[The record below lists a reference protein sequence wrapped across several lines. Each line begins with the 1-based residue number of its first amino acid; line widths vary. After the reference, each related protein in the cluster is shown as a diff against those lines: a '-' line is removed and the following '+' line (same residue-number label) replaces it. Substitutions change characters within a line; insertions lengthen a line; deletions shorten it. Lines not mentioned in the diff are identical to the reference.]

1 MAIDCTTYSAGPDPA
16 PAFIV
21 LPGGDYLEHDE
32 NEGAAVAEWL
42 TGHGIHAMVVRYGV
56 GEGCFPRPLHDAREA
71 LTMLREGETD
81 LKVLPDHVGVIG
93 FSAGGHLAALL
104 ATDSEHLTGTQN
116 WTFAGRP
123 DAAILCYPV
132 TELRDA
138 FFGRIPNR
146 EEHLAERLVGG
157 DSSQELRGEL
167 SPCTRVTSPGEREVT
182 PPMFLWTT
190 SDDEDVSVLQTE
202 TMMLSRGVAGVP
214 HEGHIFRSGEH
225 GLGLAEDNPE
235 VGQWT
240 GLAMR
245 WIAGLGWPVS

>member
-16 PAFIV
+16 PVLIV
-21 LPGGDYLEHDE
+21 LPGGGYIHHAEH
-32 NEGAAVAEWL
+32 EGAAVAEWL
-42 TGHGIHAMVVRYGV
+42 NAHGLHALVVRYGV

-81 LKVLPDHVGVIG
+81 LHVLRDHVGVIG

-104 ATDSEHLTGTQN
+104 ATDSEDVTGTQR

-132 TELRDA
+132 IELRDA
-138 FFGRIPNR
+138 FAGRIPN
-146 EEHLAERLVGG
+146 LDAGVAERLLGG
-157 DSSQELRGEL
+157 DATEEQRGEL
-167 SPCTRVTSPGEREVT
+167 SPSTRVTSPKEGDST

-190 SDDEDVSVLQTE
+190 SDDESVSVLHTAS
-202 TMMLSRGVAGVP
+202 MLLSLGVAGVP

-225 GLGLAEDNPE
+225 GLGLAVDNPE

-240 GLAMR
+240 DLALD
-245 WIAGLGWPVS
+245 WLAGLGWPVS

>member
-1 MAIDCTTYSAGPDPA
+1 MAIDCTTYSAGPGPA

-21 LPGGDYLEHDE
+21 LPGGDYLEHSDH
-32 NEGAAVAEWL
+32 EGAPVAEWL
-42 TGHGIHAMVVRYGV
+42 VEHGIHAMVVRYGV

-81 LKVLPDHVGVIG
+81 LNVLRDHVGVIG

-104 ATDSEHLTGTQN
+104 ATDSEDVTGTQR

-138 FFGRIPNR
+138 FFGRIANR
-146 EEHLAERLVGG
+146 EERLAEVLVGG
-157 DSSQELRGEL
+157 DSPQELRGEL
-167 SPCTRVTSPGEREVT
+167 SPCTRVTSPSEREVT
-182 PPMFLWTT
+182 PPMFLWAT
-190 SDDEDVSVLQTE
+190 SDDEEVSVLQTT
-202 TMMLSRGVAGVP
+202 TMMLSLGVAGVP

-225 GLGLAEDNPE
+225 GLGLAPDDPE
-235 VGQWT
+235 VAQWT
-240 GLAMR
+240 ELAIE
-245 WIAGLGWPVS
+245 WLAGLGWPVS

>member
-1 MAIDCTTYSAGPDPA
+1 MAIDSTTYSEGPGPA

-21 LPGGDYLEHDE
+21 LPGGGYLGHDE
-32 NEGAAVAEWL
+32 IEGAPVAEWL
-42 TGHGIHAMVVRYGV
+42 TSHGIHAMVVRYGV

-81 LKVLPDHVGVIG
+81 LNVLRDHVGVIG

-104 ATDSEHLTGTQN
+104 ATDSDDVTSTHR

-138 FFGRIPNR
+138 FFGRIANR
-146 EEHLAERLVGG
+146 EERVAERLLGG

-167 SPCTRVTSPGEREVT
+167 SPCTRVTSPHEGEVT

-190 SDDEDVSVLQTE
+190 SDDDVVSVLHTT
-202 TMMLSRGVAGVP
+202 TMMLSLGVAGVP
-214 HEGHIFRSGEH
+214 HEGHVFRSGEH
-225 GLGLAEDNPE
+225 GLGLAEDDPE
-235 VGQWT
+235 VAQWT
-240 GLAMR
+240 DLAVE
-245 WIAGLGWPVS
+245 WLAGLGWPVS

>member
-1 MAIDCTTYSAGPDPA
+1 MAIDCTTYSAGPGPA

-21 LPGGDYLEHDE
+21 LPGGGYLAHAEH
-32 NEGAAVAEWL
+32 EGGAIAEWL
-42 TGHGIHAMVVRYGV
+42 TAHGIHAMVVRYGV

-81 LKVLPDHVGVIG
+81 LKVLKDHVGVIG

-104 ATDSEHLTGTQN
+104 ATDSAHLTGTQR

-138 FFGRIPNR
+138 FFGRIPN
-146 EEHLAERLVGG
+146 LDAGVAERLLGG
-157 DSSQELRGEL
+157 DASEEQRGEL
-167 SPCTRVTSPGEREVT
+167 SPSTRVTSAKEGDPT

-190 SDDEDVSVLQTE
+190 SDDDVVSVLHTT
-202 TMMLSRGVAGVP
+202 TMMLSLGVAGVP
-214 HEGHIFRSGEH
+214 HEAHVFRSGEH
-225 GLGLAEDNPE
+225 GLGLGGDNPE

-240 GLAMR
+240 ELALE
-245 WIAGLGWPVS
+245 WLAGLGWPVS

>member
-1 MAIDCTTYSAGPDPA
+1 MAIDFTTYSAGSDAA
-16 PAFIV
+16 PTFIV
-21 LPGGDYLEHDE
+21 LPGGDYLGHAEH
-32 NEGAAVAEWL
+32 EGRPVAEWL
-42 TGHGIHAMVVRYGV
+42 TSHGIHAMLLRYGV

-81 LKVLPDHVGVIG
+81 LKVLRDHVGVIG

-104 ATDSEHLTGTQN
+104 ATDSAHLTGTQR

-138 FFGRIPNR
+138 FFGRIANR
-146 EEHLAERLVGG
+146 EELLAERLVGG

-167 SPCTRVTSPGEREVT
+167 SPCTRVTAPREGEVT

-190 SDDEDVSVLQTE
+190 SDDDDVSVLHTT
-202 TMMLSRGVAGVP
+202 TMMLSLGVAGVP
-214 HEGHIFRSGEH
+214 HEGHVFRSGEH
-225 GLGLAEDNPE
+225 GLGLAEDNPD
-235 VGQWT
+235 VAQWT
-240 GLAMR
+240 DLSIE
-245 WIAGLGWPVS
+245 WLAGLGWPVS

>member
-1 MAIDCTTYSAGPDPA
+1 MAIDCTTYSAGPGPA
-16 PAFIV
+16 PTFIV

-32 NEGAAVAEWL
+32 HEGAAVAEWL

-71 LTMLREGETD
+71 LTKLREGETD
-81 LKVLPDHVGVIG
+81 LDVLRDHVGVIG
-93 FSAGGHLAALL
+93 FSSGGHLAGLL
-104 ATDSEHLTGTQN
+104 ATDSDNMTGTSR

-138 FFGRIPNR
+138 FFGRIPN
-146 EEHLAERLVGG
+146 LDAGVAERLLGG
-157 DSSQELRGEL
+157 DASEEQRSEL
-167 SPCTRVTSPGEREVT
+167 SPCTRVTSPKEGDPT

-190 SDDEDVSVLQTE
+190 SDDEVVTVLHTT
-202 TMMLSRGVAGVP
+202 TMLLSLGVAGVP
-214 HEGHIFRSGEH
+214 HEGHIFSSGEH

-235 VGQWT
+235 VAQWKE
-240 GLAMR
+240 LALE
-245 WIAGLGWPVS
+245 WLAGLGWPVS